1 MESPKK
7 VSLVLGQLSFID
19 WSEIHTP
26 STWQLHLH
34 HFIMWLLQ
42 LLCWVGGIKL
52 LEVERG
58 WSTTCGRY
66 SWAKADITFTHTLLA
81 GNSPVTC
88 PHLTAKDTGKYSL
101 AVWPEGRGNGFHDT
115 WPGPATGINRN
126 RELGPLSYGTGHPV
140 KKADPKTQ
148 KQFHNCSL

>member
-1 MESPKK
+1 MLLRKGFCQTPKWLMVQTQCNKPSVSFFLSYGKSKK

-19 WSEIHTP
+19 WSEIHSP

-66 SWAKADITFTHTLLA
+66 SWAKTDITFTHTLLA

-115 WPGPATGINRN
+115 
-126 RELGPLSYGTGHPV
+126 
-140 KKADPKTQ
+140 
-148 KQFHNCSL
+148 